1 MATLTNEDVIKVNYY
16 NSIKLEEY
24 NGKYSL
30 CAVDN
35 GKDETYYL
43 KWCFL
48 SEWKNGAA
56 VPGDRKMPMKIVLGD
71 NKEQAIGTLELLLAE
86 LQGKSDSSEDQQD
99 DTPF

>member
-1 MATLTNEDVIKVNYY
+1 MAALEEKDIIKINTY

-35 GKDETYYL
+35 GQNETFYL

-56 VPGDRKMPMKIVLGD
+56 VAGDRKMPMKIVLGD

-86 LQGKSDSSEDQQD
+86 LKGKSDSPAEQPD

>member
-1 MATLTNEDVIKVNYY
+1 MPALDEKDVIKINTYD
-16 NSIKLEEY
+16 SIKLDEY
-24 NGKYSL
+24 KGKYSL

-35 GKDETYYL
+35 GQNETFYL

-48 SEWKNGAA
+48 SKWENGAA

-71 NKEQAIGTLELLLAE
+71 NKEQAISTLEILLAE